1 MRLIRMMGLC
11 LMSVFAIA
19 AVAAPTASATLPEW
33 GGCEAAPVG
42 RGKYR
47 DSACVDKVTL
57 AAKKA
62 EGDYEWYSGE
72 DFGWVYEREHG
83 FDEAK
88 EINREK
94 FQPVEV
100 GPTTF
105 EAISGKKVECA
116 GSGVSPI
123 ESNSMKLEAPN
134 RVHEVLL
141 TFVECHESTGP
152 GEEGAECHSP
162 GLAGGAG
169 PGEPYAGIVTDY
181 TAWSNEEAL
190 KGKLVFIEGKGT
202 ENPKVGLSLTSF
214 YKPGEEG
221 PFGPS
226 NGHLFEVVC
235 EGPHGIGTVWIGGNK
250 KGKNAVISLITPVDE
265 MVGEGESSTAFSE
278 TFKGTNGIQ
287 EPSAREGG
295 HEEIL
300 YETLEN
306 ETAKSAWNSLFTDPP
321 EEEAPPIEIKARP

>member
-11 LMSVFAIA
+11 LMSVFAMA
-19 AVAAPTASATLPEW
+19 AVAAATASATLPEW

-42 RGKYR
+42 KGKYR

-62 EGDYEWYSGE
+62 EGDYEWYTGE
-72 DFGWVYEREHG
+72 NFGWVHQRERGLDHG
-83 FDEAK
+83 YGIEEYNFS
-88 EINREK
+88 
-94 FQPVEV
+94 PVEV

-105 EAISGKKVECA
+105 ETVAGKKVECA
-116 GSGVSPI
+116 GSGESPE
-123 ESNSMKLEAPN
+123 ESNRIQLEAPK
-134 RVHEVLL
+134 RVKSVLL
-141 TFVECHESTGP
+141 TFLGCHESTGP

-162 GLAGGAG
+162 GLPGGAG
-169 PGEPYAGIVTDY
+169 PGEPYEGLVTDA
-181 TAWSNEEAL
+181 TAWENEEAL
-190 KGKLVFIEGKGT
+190 KGKLVFVEGKGT

-221 PFGPS
+221 PFGPT

-306 ETAKSAWNSLFTDPP
+306 ETEKSAWNSLFTDPP
-321 EEEAPPIEIKARP
+321 EEGAPPIEIKARP